1 MLTKSSFP
9 TIWWFLKIV
18 FIKQNTILRCM
29 TQGSRDLVCW
39 GPWVLRWSWGRSL
52 LPLPLSHSI
61 QEAGM
66 GFPIA
71 FSHNSQCA
79 LLCVRGPGPQP
90 QCSHERTQQ
99 FCDVLGRHSQGSGHL
114 MQNKQRYGFGVWEL
128 VCPRFLL
135 TKTGGLASMSLT
147 GIPLWSGGDK
157 GGDFHMCQ
165 QYFPMCFPGFRPSEI
180 SLRWAVAV
188 PLSCIKDPWT
198 PPIFFS
204 PRLAE
209 CGCNVVI
216 FA

>member
-39 GPWVLRWSWGRSL
+39 GPWVLRWSWGGHFYPSL
-52 LPLPLSHSI
+52 SPILFRKLEWASPLH
-61 QEAGM
+61 
-66 GFPIA
+66 FPIT
-71 FSHNSQCA
+71 HNVLS
-79 LLCVRGPGPQP
+79 CVCGGPGPQP

-165 QYFPMCFPGFRPSEI
+165 QYFPTCFPGFRPSEI